1 MKMADSD
8 SQLTDSNETQ
18 SRTQEVLPRLYSK
31 RVIYAFSVIF
41 SCLFG
46 TVLLMSN
53 LKQLNERKAR
63 WEVLIFGVIFTVG
76 TALTLNTVEM
86 QVNLGIPLNILGG
99 VILNEFFWNRYIGRD
114 TEFEKKSWH
123 KPAIISALITLPFA
137 VALIAAG

>member
-1 MKMADSD
+1 MADSD

>member
-1 MKMADSD
+1 MADSD
-8 SQLTDSNETQ
+8 SQLTDSNEPQ